1 MNAPARTRDE
11 LRCAE
16 YALGVLDGDA
26 SRVLERD
33 IERDPQLRATLDRW
47 LERLAPLAEDLPGM
61 PPPADVWKRIER
73 DLGVVRTI
81 PAENRSPSWWS
92 KATVW
97 RWLTA
102 GASVAAVT
110 LLALD
115 VSLLRERETRWPS
128 ATVSQNGY
136 MVSTIASSDGIA
148 HWIATLDVRR
158 GTMIVVGAASPHLAA
173 NRSAQL
179 WLIAPGGK
187 PVPLGV
193 LPASGAASLALPAE
207 LPKRMS
213 ARSALA
219 VSVEPFGG
227 SPTGQPT
234 GPVIATGAI
243 RGV

>member
-1 MNAPARTRDE
+1 M
-11 LRCAE
+11 
-16 YALGVLDGDA
+16 
-26 SRVLERD
+26 
-33 IERDPQLRATLDRW
+33 
-47 LERLAPLAEDLPGM
+47 
-61 PPPADVWKRIER
+61 
-73 DLGVVRTI
+73 
-81 PAENRSPSWWS
+81 
-92 KATVW
+92 W
-97 RWLTA
+97 RWLSA
-102 GASVAAVT
+102 GASVAAAT
-110 LLALD
+110 LLALN
-115 VSLLRERETRWPS
+115 VSVLREREPRWPI

-158 GTMIVVGAASPHLAA
+158 GTMIVVGAAAPHVAA

-187 PVPLGV
+187 AVSLGV
-193 LPASGAASLALPAE
+193 VPTSGAASLALPAE
-207 LPKRMS
+207 LLARMS

-219 VSVEPFGG
+219 VSVVPFGG